1 VLNRWSIRGPIGWGV
16 SLALAA
22 AFAALPLPA
31 LAAHGTSILKVNL
44 AEAFSPD
51 DPRIELTPPPPP
63 PPVVKPTT
71 VHDILLQAAHDQ
83 GIDPNLL
90 FAVSNWESGWRVDA
104 VSSEGAIGLL
114 QVMPNTAAVAG
125 PRFLGRAVNLQDPM
139 DNAEMGAALLKD
151 LLSKYD
157 ARTALAAY
165 YQGEP
170 ALLSGHYAADTW
182 HYADGILSLAA
193 QIAAGQGPSFP

>member
-1 VLNRWSIRGPIGWGV
+1 VLNRWSLRGPVGWGV
-16 SLALAA
+16 SLVLAV
-22 AFAALPLPA
+22 AFASLPLPA
-31 LAAHGTSILKVNL
+31 LAGRGTVWLQANAAGS
-44 AEAFSPD
+44 FSAD
-51 DPRIELTPPPPP
+51 DPRIPLTPPPPP

-71 VHDILLQAAHDQ
+71 VHDILVQAAHDQ
-83 GIDPNLL
+83 GVDPNLL
-90 FAVSNWESGWRVDA
+90 LAVSYWESSWRPDA

-151 LLSKYD
+151 LLDKYD

-170 ALLSGHYAADTW
+170 ALFSGRYAADTW
-182 HYADGILSLAA
+182 RYADGIISLTR
-193 QIAAGQGPSFP
+193 QIAGGQGPSPS

>member
-1 VLNRWSIRGPIGWGV
+1 MLNRWSLRGPVGWGV

-22 AFAALPLPA
+22 ALASSPLSVHAADGSVLLK
-31 LAAHGTSILKVNL
+31 LNAADT
-44 AEAFSPD
+44 FSAD
-51 DPRIELTPPPPP
+51 DPRIPLTPPPPP
-63 PPVVKPTT
+63 PPVVKPAT

-90 FAVSNWESGWRVDA
+90 FAVSFWESGWRVDA

-114 QVMPNTAAVAG
+114 QVMPRTADVAG
-125 PRFLGRAVNLQDPM
+125 PRFLGRTVNLQDPL
-139 DNAEMGAALLKD
+139 DNAEIGAALLKD
-151 LLSKYD
+151 LVAKYD

-170 ALLSGHYAADTW
+170 ALFSGHYASDTW
-182 HYADGILSLAA
+182 HYADGILNLRA